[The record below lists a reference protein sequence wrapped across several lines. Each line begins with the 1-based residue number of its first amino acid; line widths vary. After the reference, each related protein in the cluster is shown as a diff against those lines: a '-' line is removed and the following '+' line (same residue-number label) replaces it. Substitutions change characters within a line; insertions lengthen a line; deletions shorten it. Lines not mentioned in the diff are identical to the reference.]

1 MASIIQREAGG
12 KDDMPIIAG
21 IMWYRLNQGMNL
33 EVDASVN
40 YADYYYLEALKF
52 KMKKSK

>member
-1 MASIIQREAGG
+1 MNSLSSPAYLNNQGEGGGFLLKHYVGG
-12 KDDMPIIAG
+12 K
-21 IMWYRLNQGMNL
+21 LMNL